1 MALKLSS
8 KDSPIYCIQLMN
20 NDMKRIS
27 ILSVVLVLGLI
38 MFTGCSNDDEAQ
50 LTGIVSGLVT
60 DAETGAPLENVVIVV
75 FDANNNSPTSNI
87 IHSDADG
94 NYNIELPL

>member
-50 LTGIVSGLVT
+50 LTGIV
-60 DAETGAPLENVVIVV
+60 
-75 FDANNNSPTSNI
+75 
-87 IHSDADG
+87 
-94 NYNIELPL
+94 